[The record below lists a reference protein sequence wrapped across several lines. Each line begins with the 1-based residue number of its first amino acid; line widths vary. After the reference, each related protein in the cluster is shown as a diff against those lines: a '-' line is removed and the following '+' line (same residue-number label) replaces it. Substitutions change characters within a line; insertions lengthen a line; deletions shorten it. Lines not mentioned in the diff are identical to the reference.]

1 MSIVART
8 QELEANLALVE
19 ERIIAAAVQA
29 GRDRSEITLIC
40 VTKNFPASDANIL
53 AALGQRNFGENRD
66 REGAQKSELVKG
78 TWHFQGQ
85 IQSNKIKSIAQWA
98 DVVHSIDSQE
108 QIESFAWRRAKER
121 TLGVFL
127 QLSLDG
133 TEGRGGIAAKEL
145 AGLGRLVAA
154 SPTLELLGLMCVPPV
169 SRDPEG
175 AMAEIAAVH
184 KAFLTD
190 FPSATSLSMGM
201 SNDFESAI
209 RHGATHIRIGT
220 SILGSRS
227 PHE

>member
-1 MSIVART
+1 MSIVARA
-8 QELEANLALVE
+8 QELEANLAGVE
-19 ERIIAAAVQA
+19 ARISAAATQA
-29 GRDRSEITLIC
+29 GRERSEITLIC

-66 REGAQKSELVKG
+66 REGAEKSELVKG
-78 TWHFQGQ
+78 IWHFQGQ

-98 DVVHSIDSQE
+98 DVVHSIDTRE
-108 QIESFAWRRAKER
+108 QIESFAWRRDQGR

-133 TEGRGGIAAKEL
+133 SEGRGGTTAAEL
-145 AGLGRLVAA
+145 VELGRSVMA

-169 SRDPEG
+169 SRDPDG
-175 AMAEIAAVH
+175 AMAEIAAIH
-184 KAFLTD
+184 KGFLTN
-190 FPSATSLSMGM
+190 FPKANSLSMGM

-209 RHGATHIRIGT
+209 RHGATHIRVGT